1 MASHIFK
8 RNEVINLAK
17 IILAKNPEIIA
28 LEGPLGAGKT
38 TLTKEIAKQLGV
50 SENIISPTYVL
61 ETEYRIPARR
71 CYASSVAGG
80 PDTDKLFIHIDCY
93 RMESVDELMRL
104 GIKKRI
110 KHGDIIVIEWADRFQ
125 STIKNFKCQII
136 WVKIALGE
144 KEDERVVEII

>member
-1 MASHIFK
+1 MASNIFK
-8 RNEVINLAK
+8 RDEITNLAK
-17 IILAKNPEIIA
+17 IVLAKNPGIIA

-61 ETEYRIPARR
+61 ETEYRIMN
-71 CYASSVAGG
+71 
-80 PDTDKLFIHIDCY
+80 TEKLFIHIDCY
-93 RMESVDELMRL
+93 RMESVEELMRL
-104 GIKKRI
+104 GIEKRI
-110 KHGDIIVIEWADRFQ
+110 KHQDIVVIEWADKFK

-144 KEDERVVEII
+144 KENERVVTVL